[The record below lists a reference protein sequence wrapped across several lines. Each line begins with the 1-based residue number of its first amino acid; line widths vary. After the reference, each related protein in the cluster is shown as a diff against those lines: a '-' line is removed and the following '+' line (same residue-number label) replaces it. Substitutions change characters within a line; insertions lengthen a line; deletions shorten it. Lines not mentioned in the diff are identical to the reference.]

1 MDYNGPIWVRGC
13 YPRKERQRFIRISCL
28 LPTLCSGTPCAP
40 RSVWCVLLLVFC
52 TLYSMAYV
60 YSTVYCDYSTPCA
73 VMHCISVH
81 TTQYTHWFE
90 KSVFLLKAVTKW
102 PVWVAKHGCWGD
114 SQVFL
119 WVCLKLTF
127 NGLVLELRAK
137 RSRQFSFKTLF
148 GYFSSI
154 KCQNKMVTFFKAH
167 FISIFMTFFSMGVGH
182 CQLDCMRSSARY

>member
-73 VMHCISVH
+73 VMHCRSVH
-81 TTQYTHWFE
+81 TTLHVRNLLCLYSAVSCVLHMC
-90 KSVFLLKAVTKW
+90 SAVFVGSDASLPHLPSLDTNESVTKW
-102 PVWVAKHGCWGD
+102 G
-114 SQVFL
+114 
-119 WVCLKLTF
+119 
-127 NGLVLELRAK
+127 
-137 RSRQFSFKTLF
+137 SFPPLQITTIV
-148 GYFSSI
+148 S
-154 KCQNKMVTFFKAH
+154 
-167 FISIFMTFFSMGVGH
+167 
-182 CQLDCMRSSARY
+182 